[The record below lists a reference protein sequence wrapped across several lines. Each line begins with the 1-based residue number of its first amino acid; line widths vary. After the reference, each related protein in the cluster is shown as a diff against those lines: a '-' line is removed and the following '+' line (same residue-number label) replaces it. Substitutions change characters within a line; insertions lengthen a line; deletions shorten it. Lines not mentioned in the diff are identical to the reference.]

1 MTSIPAAII
10 SGSYQS
16 ASNVRDAWVSYRRT
30 QTHHSDFVSGSRS
43 CSPAPSGVLHDPE
56 AAYPD
61 EDDFEQEWQ
70 SRLSREQ
77 SRRRAL
83 PDDAILQNVEWDD
96 DLSPEPSTQP
106 RRYHFRPD
114 IPRHVLPLDS
124 EDDDIDVMNPR
135 ANFDPTE
142 HTPLLVRPPS
152 RVSLSRPAVDDPQH
166 LTIPYAAL
174 QRKIS
179 LTSVLSSTSNEV
191 KYQYGGQ
198 STFSQ
203 TLINAVGVLLG
214 IGLLSQPFAFAC
226 AGWILGTILIIGYGI
241 VSCYTAKILAR
252 IVLEN
257 PHIRSYADISRKV
270 FGPRSVPVIS
280 LLFGLELFTVSV
292 ALVTLYGDSLHTVIP
307 TYSSDTFKILGL
319 AILIPAVLMPLSV
332 LSFASI
338 IGIFSLMA
346 VIGIIVFDGFT
357 KVDSPG
363 SLWSPAAT
371 SLGIDNYRELGIA
384 FGLFMA
390 GFAGH
395 AVIPTLAR
403 DMADTSRFDEMINW
417 AFVLATSIYVLLGIV
432 GYLMFGNAV
441 SDEFSLDLMKYNAHP
456 ALNSIA
462 LWGLVITPLSKYA
475 LTARPLNITIEILLG
490 IDGAF
495 EVAVDVT
502 RTASQRVKAVLVAI
516 ERIVLALAAVSVSI
530 LVPEFASVM
539 AVLGATFSF
548 LMCVIGP
555 LCAKITLNGGIRKCE
570 WKDAALLAVTAAM
583 AVWGSICAFESATT
597 GEGV

>member
-30 QTHHSDFVSGSRS
+30 QTHHSEFVSGSRS
-43 CSPAPSGVLHDPE
+43 CSPARSGALHDPE
-56 AAYPD
+56 AAFLD
-61 EDDFEQEWQ
+61 EDDFGQEWQ
-70 SRLSREQ
+70 SRFSREQ

-83 PDDAILQNVEWDD
+83 EDDALLQNVEWDD
-96 DLSPEPSTQP
+96 DFSPEPSTRP
-106 RRYHFRPD
+106 RHYDFRRD
-114 IPRHVLPLDS
+114 IPRHILSLDS
-124 EDDDIDVMNPR
+124 EDEDLNVFPPR
-135 ANFDPTE
+135 PTFDPTE
-142 HTPLLVRPPS
+142 RTPLLIRPPS
-152 RVSLSRPAVDDPQH
+152 RVSLVRPAPEEPQN
-166 LTIPYAAL
+166 LAIPYDAI

-179 LTSVLSSTSNEV
+179 FSSVLSKASNKV

-198 STFSQ
+198 STFAQ
-203 TLINAVGVLLG
+203 TLLNAVGVLLG
-214 IGLLSQPFAFAC
+214 IGMLSQPFAFAC
-226 AGWILGTILIIGYGI
+226 AGWIWGTLLIIGYGI

-252 IVLEN
+252 VVLED
-257 PHIRSYADISRKV
+257 PHIRSYADIGRKV

-307 TYSSDTFKILGL
+307 TYPSDTFKILGL
-319 AILIPAVLMPLSV
+319 VILIPAVLMPLSV

-346 VIGIIVFDGFT
+346 IIGIIIFDGFT

-390 GFAGH
+390 GFSGH

-403 DMADTSRFDEMINW
+403 DMADPSRFDEMINW
-417 AFVLATSIYVLLGIV
+417 AFATATSVYVLLGII
-432 GYLMFGNAV
+432 GYIMFGNAV
-441 SDEFSLDLMKYNAHP
+441 SDEFSLDLMKYNVHP

-462 LWGLVITPLSKYA
+462 VWGLVVTPLSKYA
-475 LTARPLNITIEILLG
+475 LTSRPLNITVEILLG

-495 EVAVDVT
+495 EVAAGVT
-502 RTASQRVKAVLVAI
+502 RTAPQRVKAVLVAI
-516 ERIVLALAAVSVSI
+516 ERIVLAVAAVTISI

-555 LCAKITLNGGIRKCE
+555 LCAKIALNGGLRKCG
-570 WKDAALLAVTAAM
+570 WTDATLLVITASM
-583 AVWGSICAFESATT
+583 AVWGSICAFDSATT
-597 GEGV
+597 GDV